1 MAALAGSLRGVAS
14 LSRAHLPQDGAV
26 DTGTKAVAAAAAVIA
41 FAFALAT
48 FERWLARRRPQEL
61 AWAGA
66 LLLFTFGA
74 LALWL
79 GASLGW
85 APWSFRLFYLFGA
98 IANVPVLALGSV
110 YLVDRRAGHALAAV
124 LAIAVGF
131 AAGVLATTHVGPIA
145 TDTLPQ
151 GSDVLGVLPRVLAAT
166 ASAGGALAVFAIAL
180 WSIVRR
186 QRVVGKRSAQQ
197 RARRDGRLRGDA
209 HRRRRRAVRGLPRRE
224 RAASCPYVWP
234 SSHRNVRLRTLPP
247 IPCGS
252 SSRNR
257 IFVGHL

>member
-1 MAALAGSLRGVAS
+1 
-14 LSRAHLPQDGAV
+14 V
-26 DTGTKAVAAAAAVIA
+26 DTGTKAVAAAAVVIA

-61 AWAGA
+61 AWAAA
-66 LLLFTFGA
+66 LLLFTLGA

-110 YLVDRRAGHALAAV
+110 YLVDRRAGHVLAAV
-124 LAIAVGF
+124 LAVALGF
-131 AAGVLATTHVGPIA
+131 AGGVLATTHVGPIA
-145 TDTLPQ
+145 PGSLPQ

-166 ASAGGALAVFAIAL
+166 SSAGGALAVFGIAL

-186 QRVVGKRSAQQ
+186 QRVVGNALIALGTATLSAS
-197 RARRDGRLRGDA
+197 GLLNSVLGEMDA
-209 HRRRRRAVRGLPRRE
+209 FAVTLTVGVGVLFAGFL
-224 RAASCPYVWP
+224 AASSAP
-234 SSHRNVRLRTLPP
+234 SRRPLPASGSRT
-247 IPCGS
+247 
-252 SSRNR
+252 SSRASAASA
-257 IFVGHL
+257 

>member
-1 MAALAGSLRGVAS
+1 
-14 LSRAHLPQDGAV
+14 V

-48 FERWLARRRPQEL
+48 FERWVTRRRPQEL
-61 AWAGA
+61 AWAAA

-110 YLVDRRAGHALAAV
+110 YLLDRRAGHVLAAV
-124 LAIAVGF
+124 LAVAIGF
-131 AAGVLATTHVGPIA
+131 AAGVMATTSVGTIA
-145 TDTLPQ
+145 SGTLPQ

-166 ASAGGALAVFAIAL
+166 SSAGGALAVFGIAV
-180 WSIVRR
+180 WSIARR
-186 QRVVGKRSAQQ
+186 QRVVGNALIAVGTATLSASGLLNSVLGEMDAFAVTLTVGVAVLFAGFLASSSPSRRRVPAASSRASARSA
-197 RARRDGRLRGDA
+197 
-209 HRRRRRAVRGLPRRE
+209 
-224 RAASCPYVWP
+224 
-234 SSHRNVRLRTLPP
+234 
-247 IPCGS
+247 
-252 SSRNR
+252 
-257 IFVGHL
+257 

>member
-1 MAALAGSLRGVAS
+1 MDDNAAVS
-14 LSRAHLPQDGAV
+14 
-26 DTGTKAVAAAAAVIA
+26 TGTKAVAAAATDIA

-110 YLVDRRAGHALAAV
+110 YLVDRRAGHV
-124 LAIAVGF
+124 LAVILAVAVGF
-131 AAGVLATTHVGPIA
+131 AGGVLATTHVGPIA

-166 ASAGGALAVFAIAL
+166 SSAGGALAVFGIAL

-186 QRVVGKRSAQQ
+186 QRVVGNALIALGTATLSAS
-197 RARRDGRLRGDA
+197 GLLNSVLGEMDA
-209 HRRRRRAVRGLPRRE
+209 FAVTLTIGVAVLFAGFL
-224 RAASCPYVWP
+224 AAS
-234 SSHRNVRLRTLPP
+234 S
-247 IPCGS
+247 S
-252 SSRNR
+252 SSRASATSA
-257 IFVGHL
+257 

>member
-1 MAALAGSLRGVAS
+1 MHDNGG
-14 LSRAHLPQDGAV
+14 V

-61 AWAGA
+61 AWAVA

-74 LALWL
+74 LSLWL

-110 YLVDRRAGHALAAV
+110 YLVDRRAGHV
-124 LAIAVGF
+124 LAGVLAVAIGF
-131 AAGVLATTHVGPIA
+131 AGGVLATTHVGAIT
-145 TDTLPQ
+145 TDALPQ

-166 ASAGGALAVFAIAL
+166 SSAGGALTVFGIAL

-186 QRVVGKRSAQQ
+186 QRVVGNALIALGTATLSAS
-197 RARRDGRLRGDA
+197 GLLNSVLGEMDA
-209 HRRRRRAVRGLPRRE
+209 FAVTLTLGVAVLFAGFL
-224 RAASCPYVWP
+224 AA
-234 SSHRNVRLRTLPP
+234 
-247 IPCGS
+247 S
-252 SSRNR
+252 SSRPPAPR
-257 IFVGHL
+257 SSSRASAASA